1 MKRAAQPFVLSHRRK
16 VWNEDAAKTLTF
28 DTNKIKDLASSG
40 LGSYYNQ
47 DEYLGK
53 SSKFSES
60 SEEEGE
66 DDECSKTW
74 AVKVRG
80 GIARTVRV

>member
-16 VWNEDAAKTLTF
+16 AWNEDAAKTLTF
-28 DTNKIKDLASSG
+28 DTNKIKDLASSI
-40 LGSYYNQ
+40 GSYYNQ
-47 DEYLGK
+47 DEYLRKG
-53 SSKFSES
+53 SKFSES
-60 SEEEGE
+60 SREEGE